1 MGRDKVLHF
10 AAGAVIASAAY
21 ALTGSLWAAVLAAA
35 LAGAAKEAYD
45 ATGRGTVDAVD
56 FAATLAGALLPAFY
70 HYSQGQ
76 GA

>member
-1 MGRDKVLHF
+1 MGRDKFLHF
-10 AAGAVIASAAY
+10 AAGAVVASAAY
-21 ALTGSLWAAVLAAA
+21 AITGSLWGAVLAAA

-45 ATGRGTVDAVD
+45 ATGRGTVDLWD
-56 FAATLAGALLPAFY
+56 FIATVAGALLPAFY

>member
-1 MGRDKVLHF
+1 MQRDKVLHF
-10 AAGAVIASAAY
+10 AAGAVISGAAY

-45 ATGRGTVDAVD
+45 ATGRGTVDLMD
-56 FAATLAGALLPAFY
+56 FIATVAGALIPAIY